1 VLAAKLGRIEQAYN
15 FYLRTSRLDLDDYNT
30 EVKDGLHI
38 TSMAGTW
45 LSVVEGF
52 GGMRIKND
60 AVYFNPQL
68 PKAWKSLSFKINFRG
83 SVLELSV
90 SPLSSK
96 VSLIEGDPVS
106 VFLNDQAVSFDPK
119 TILS

>member
-1 VLAAKLGRIEQAYN
+1 
-15 FYLRTSRLDLDDYNT
+15 
-30 EVKDGLHI
+30 
-38 TSMAGTW
+38 
-45 LSVVEGF
+45 
-52 GGMRIKND
+52 MRIKND